1 MTYRVEFE
9 AEHGSAEL
17 THFETVDLAEIHA
30 SRLDLARKANEEA
43 ARGAIINIVGSEILA
58 SPAQIIDEV
67 KGLIN
72 DLRPGCKLAFV
83 ARPEAQ
89 DVVSMIVTTV
99 AHGEGAKVSGF
110 ADLDVARCWIREPRA
125 VARRCGCEPREAG

>member
-30 SRLDLARKANEEA
+30 SRLDLARKANEKA

-110 ADLDVARCWIREPRA
+110 ADLDVARCWIREPKA